1 MIPAPFEYY
10 APRSLDEAVK
20 VLSEHRD
27 DVKILSGGQSLL
39 PLMKMRLSKPAYLVD
54 IGRIPGL
61 DQISASGNQI
71 EIGAMATY
79 AQIEDSSLLRSRCP
93 LLPQTASTIADVQVR
108 NRGTMGGSIA
118 HADPAGDM
126 PATILAL
133 DADIRIFGPNGERW
147 VKAGDFFL
155 GLLMSV
161 LEPDEIVTA
170 IRVPATDDEKTAYLK
185 AAPRSSGF
193 AVVGV
198 AVRLAVDAAGGCNR
212 AAVALTGVT
221 DKAYRAERVETML
234 AGKKLDAQ
242 TIEAAAAEATRNVDV
257 IEDINGSIEYRT
269 HLAQVY
275 VTRAIQAALAA

>member
-170 IRVPATDDEKTAYLK
+170 IRVPATDGEKTAYLK